1 MASLGHVAIG
11 MAAGRFWAG
20 TSDRKDLARTMV
32 AFSALSLA
40 ADLDVIGFRF
50 HIPYSAPFGHRGATH
65 SICVA
70 LIFASCAA
78 FAARLGPEQTR
89 ARLWLVCVTVAV
101 SHGLLDTLTDGG
113 LGVALLWPFSTH
125 RYFAPWTPISVA
137 PIGRGMLSKEGL
149 RVVLAEALQFAPLL
163 VWSLWPRRRTS

>member
-1 MASLGHVAIG
+1 
-11 MAAGRFWAG
+11 MAAGRFWTGAEG
-20 TSDRKDLARTMV
+20 RKDLARAMV

-50 HIPYSAPFGHRGATH
+50 HVPYSAPFGHRGATN
-65 SICVA
+65 SICAA

-78 FAARLGPEQTR
+78 FAARLRPEQT
-89 ARLWLVCVTVAV
+89 TQ
-101 SHGLLDTLTDGG
+101 
-113 LGVALLWPFSTH
+113 
-125 RYFAPWTPISVA
+125 RYFAPWTPIAVA

-163 VWSLWPRRRTS
+163 VWSLWPRGRRI